1 MSVVALT
8 GGVAAGK
15 STVTEVL
22 RGCGAFVIDAD
33 QLAREAVVPGSVALE
48 AIVARF
54 GSNVLLD
61 SGELNRAGLGSL
73 VFGNPEA
80 LADLN
85 AIVHPQVR
93 ALYGKAVSA
102 ALGAYPDR
110 VLVYDVP
117 LLAEA
122 RSAAE
127 FDLVVVVDTPAE
139 QRVSRLMDQRGLSL
153 EEATAR
159 VAAQATDAQ
168 RLAHADVVLDS
179 SQSLAQTKLAARA
192 LYDALKAAWPAKL
205 ETVARMFPSSAS

>member
-33 QLAREAVVPGSVALE
+33 QLAREAVVPGSAALE

-205 ETVARMFPSSAS
+205 DTVALMFPSSAS

>member
-33 QLAREAVVPGSVALE
+33 QLAREAVVPGSAALE

-122 RSAAE
+122 RSAA
-127 FDLVVVVDTPAE
+127 
-139 QRVSRLMDQRGLSL
+139 
-153 EEATAR
+153 
-159 VAAQATDAQ
+159 
-168 RLAHADVVLDS
+168 
-179 SQSLAQTKLAARA
+179 
-192 LYDALKAAWPAKL
+192 
-205 ETVARMFPSSAS
+205 

>member
-33 QLAREAVVPGSVALE
+33 QLARQAVVPGSAALE

-159 VAAQATDAQ
+159 VEAQATDAQ

-205 ETVARMFPSSAS
+205 DTVARMFPSSAS

>member
-22 RGCGAFVIDAD
+22 RECGALVIDAD
-33 QLAREAVVPGSVALE
+33 QLAREAVVEGSPALE

-54 GSNVLLD
+54 GSDVLLE
-61 SGELNRAGLGSL
+61 SGELNRATLGSL

-93 ALYGKAVSA
+93 ALYDKAVSD
-102 ALGAYPDR
+102 ALASHPDQ

-122 RSAAE
+122 RSAGE
-127 FDLVVVVDTPAE
+127 FDLVVVVDTPAR
-139 QRVSRLMDQRGLSL
+139 QRVSRLVDQRGLTL
-153 EEATAR
+153 DEATAR
-159 VAAQATDAQ
+159 VAAQVSDEQ

-179 SQSLAQTKLAARA
+179 SQSLAHTQLGARQLYEA
-192 LYDALKAAWPAKL
+192 LTVAWPAKL
-205 ETVARMFPSSAS
+205 DTVARMFPSSAS

>member
-54 GSNVLLD
+54 GSNVLLE

>member
-33 QLAREAVVPGSVALE
+33 QLAREAVVPGSAALE

-205 ETVARMFPSSAS
+205 DTVARMFPSSAS

>member
-33 QLAREAVVPGSVALE
+33 QLAREAVVPDSAALE

-153 EEATAR
+153 QEATAR

-205 ETVARMFPSSAS
+205 DTVARMFPSSAS

>member
-33 QLAREAVVPGSVALE
+33 QLAREAVVPGSAALE

-159 VAAQATDAQ
+159 VAAQATDSQ

-179 SQSLAQTKLAARA
+179 SQSVAQTKLAARA

-205 ETVARMFPSSAS
+205 DTVARMFPSSAS

>member
-33 QLAREAVVPGSVALE
+33 QLAREAVVPGSAALE

-61 SGELNRAGLGSL
+61 SGGLNRAGLGSL

-205 ETVARMFPSSAS
+205 DTVARMFPSSAS

>member
-159 VAAQATDAQ
+159 VAAQATDAE

>member
-33 QLAREAVVPGSVALE
+33 QLAREAVVPGSDALE

-205 ETVARMFPSSAS
+205 DTVARMFPSSAS

>member
-33 QLAREAVVPGSVALE
+33 QLARQAVVPGSAALE

-192 LYDALKAAWPAKL
+192 LYDALKAAWPAQL
-205 ETVARMFPSSAS
+205 DTVARMFPSSAS

>member
-22 RGCGAFVIDAD
+22 RECGALVIDAD
-33 QLAREAVVPGSVALE
+33 QLAREAVVEGSPALE

-54 GSNVLLD
+54 GSDVLLE
-61 SGELNRAGLGSL
+61 SGELNRATLGSL

-93 ALYGKAVSA
+93 ALYDKAVSD
-102 ALGAYPDR
+102 ALASHPDQ

-122 RSAAE
+122 RSAGE
-127 FDLVVVVDTPAE
+127 FDLVVVVDTPAT
-139 QRVSRLMDQRGLSL
+139 QRVSRLVDQRGLTL
-153 EEATAR
+153 DEATAR
-159 VAAQATDAQ
+159 VAAQVSDEQ

-179 SQSLAQTKLAARA
+179 SQSLAHTQLGARQLYEA
-192 LYDALKAAWPAKL
+192 LTVAWPAKL
-205 ETVARMFPSSAS
+205 DTVARMFPSSAS

>member
-22 RGCGAFVIDAD
+22 RECGALVIDAD
-33 QLAREAVVPGSVALE
+33 QLAREAVVEGSPALE

-54 GSNVLLD
+54 GSNVLLE
-61 SGELNRAGLGSL
+61 SGELNRATLGSL

-93 ALYGKAVSA
+93 ALYDKAVSD
-102 ALGAYPDR
+102 ALASHPDQ

-122 RSAAE
+122 RSAGE
-127 FDLVVVVDTPAE
+127 FDLVVVVDAPAK
-139 QRVSRLMDQRGLSL
+139 QRVSRLVDQRGLTL
-153 EEATAR
+153 DEATAR
-159 VAAQATDAQ
+159 VAAQVSDEQ

-179 SQSLAQTKLAARA
+179 SQSLAHTQLGARQLYEA
-192 LYDALKAAWPAKL
+192 LTVAWPAKL
-205 ETVARMFPSSAS
+205 DTVARMFPSSAS

>member
-22 RGCGAFVIDAD
+22 RECGALVIDAD
-33 QLAREAVVPGSVALE
+33 QLAREAVVEGSPALE

-54 GSNVLLD
+54 GSDVLLE
-61 SGELNRAGLGSL
+61 SGELNRATLGSL

-93 ALYGKAVSA
+93 ALYDKAVSD
-102 ALGAYPDR
+102 ALASHPDQ

-122 RSAAE
+122 RSAGE
-127 FDLVVVVDTPAE
+127 FDLVVVVDTPAK
-139 QRVSRLMDQRGLSL
+139 QRVSRLVDQRGLTL
-153 EEATAR
+153 DEATAR
-159 VAAQATDAQ
+159 VAAQVSDEQ

-179 SQSLAQTKLAARA
+179 SQSLAHTQLGARQLYEA
-192 LYDALKAAWPAKL
+192 LTVAWPAKL
-205 ETVARMFPSSAS
+205 DTVARMFPSSAS